1 MSKQNSILMMMDA
14 MKDLANAGAVSIEEI
29 EDQEVGDQETVGALI
44 MTGYARMVSAN
55 GAKEKLKNQ
64 LKLNPLILLPKSEDS
79 SPCSYNE
86 FNLIS
91 MIMSYRNHLVNV

>member
-1 MSKQNSILMMMDA
+1 MMMDA
-14 MKDLANAGAVSIEEI
+14 MKDHANAGAVNIEEI
-29 EDQEVGDQETVGALI
+29 EDQEVGDQETEGALI

-64 LKLNPLILLPKSEDS
+64 LKFNPLILLPKSEDS
-79 SPCSYNE
+79 PPSSYNE